1 MNCKPGHAASLQR
14 GRGIGLSTAQV
25 ALVCAMIAFVLLAVL
40 PVAAQVG
47 VGDNVNLN
55 LAGNVALG
63 YTGGFGDMGSSHGVS
78 VGGNATLH
86 GYYYNPQFLSFDLQ
100 PFYNR
105 SQANSTSQSITD
117 SSGFVG
123 SANLFSGS
131 HFPGS
136 VSFDKTYNSTGQFG
150 IPGVAGLETSGSGQT
165 ISINWSE
172 LVPDWPTLRATY
184 IMTGNEISVPG
195 ANGTSHTSSRTLSLS
210 SDYMLRG
217 FQLRGF
223 YGHGSGHS
231 EFPSFLVGE
240 QSGSLDNGSNYYG
253 GSATHALPLRG
264 YWTVQATRSTF
275 RSDFGNVGGIGS
287 SDGSNTSVGTS
298 VTFNPLPKLGFG
310 LGVDYQT
317 NAFGAL
323 QQQIVEAGGI
333 NPLRY
338 SQDSSSTGEHGSVS
352 YSILRY
358 VYLTGQFSHR
368 EQTFEGRHFSITQY
382 GGGVSTNFSRRF
394 LGTLSFSVGA
404 NDTATQEGNSGAGLF
419 ANVNFA
425 RRFQAWEV
433 TSNFNYTQAVQTLLA
448 VYTTSMY
455 GYGAGVKRKFGNDLY
470 WGATFLG
477 NHSGLERA
485 EGSTSHGNTVST
497 YLHFRRYNLNALYS
511 QSGGI
516 SVLTPQG
523 LVPIPPGAPPPLL
536 TNVLLYNAK
545 SYGGAFGATL
555 KRMNL
560 SVSYGKAISDLTGS
574 TGLLNNGST
583 ILNTRLQYRVR
594 KMYFDSGFTRFQQSI
609 GTGGAPPSMINSYYV
624 GFSRWF
630 NVF

>member
-1 MNCKPGHAASLQR
+1 MIALVLLPVLPAA
-14 GRGIGLSTAQV
+14 AQV
-25 ALVCAMIAFVLLAVL
+25 A
-40 PVAAQVG
+40 
-47 VGDNVNLN
+47 VGDNVSLN
-55 LAGNVALG
+55 LAGDLGVG
-63 YTGGFGDMGSSHGVS
+63 YTGGFGDTGSSHGVS
-78 VGGNATLH
+78 LGGNATLH

-105 SQANSTSQSITD
+105 SQANSASQSITD

-123 SANLFSGS
+123 TARLFSGS
-131 HFPGS
+131 NFPGS
-136 VSFDKTYNSTGQFG
+136 VAVDKTYDSTGQFG
-150 IPGVAGLETSGSGQT
+150 IPGVAGLETNGSGQT

-172 LVPDWPTLRATY
+172 LIPDWPTLRATY
-184 IMTGNEISVPG
+184 INTGNDFSVPG
-195 ANGTSHTSSRTLSLS
+195 ASGTSHTSSRTLSLN
-210 SDYMLRG
+210 SDYLLRG

-231 EFPSFLVGE
+231 EFPGFLVGG
-240 QSGSLDNGSNYYG
+240 QGGSLDNGSNYFG

-264 YWTVQATRSTF
+264 YWTVQATHSTF
-275 RSDFGNVGGIGS
+275 SSDFGNVGGAGS

-298 VTFNPLPKLGFG
+298 VTFNPLPRLGVGFG
-310 LGVDYQT
+310 ADYQT

-333 NPLRY
+333 NPLRF
-338 SQDSSSTGEHGSVS
+338 SQDSSSTGENGSAS
-352 YSILRY
+352 YSILHY

-368 EQTFEGRHFSITQY
+368 EQTFEGRHFAITQY
-382 GGGVSTNFSRRF
+382 GGGVSSNFSRRF
-394 LGTLSFSVGA
+394 LGTLSFSVGV
-404 NDTATQEGNSGAGLF
+404 NDTATQDGNSGAGLF
-419 ANVNFA
+419 ANLNFA

-433 TSNFNYTQAVQTLLA
+433 TSNFNYTQGVQTLLA
-448 VYTTSMY
+448 VYTTSTY
-455 GYGAGVKRKFGNDLY
+455 GYGASVKRKFGNNLY
-470 WGATFLG
+470 CGATFLG
-477 NHSGLERA
+477 NHSGLERV

-523 LVPIPPGAPPPLL
+523 LVPLPPGAPTPLL

-545 SYGGAFGATL
+545 SYGGGFGATL
-555 KRMNL
+555 KRLNL
-560 SVSYGKAISDLTGS
+560 IASYGKATSDLTGS
-574 TGLLNNGST
+574 TGLLSNGST
-583 ILNTRLQYRVR
+583 ILNARLQYRVR
-594 KMYFDSGFTRFQQSI
+594 KMYFDSGFTRFQQRI
-609 GTGGAPPSMINSYYV
+609 GAGGAPPTVINSYYA